1 MVAFLILN
9 FLTTPII
16 FQSVD
21 LPEIFLMIFLSN
33 FFLYL
38 GFYVVMK
45 LRAKEML
52 TPPCW
57 TFFVLTI
64 VCAAPAVYF
73 FVNRVKETNISAA
86 DSKMENEEC
95 LAGLNFFD
103 NHDLWHFLSSLGL
116 FFALMFLLTLD
127 DDISDWDQSHIQVW

>member
-38 GFYVVMK
+38 LFYVCMK
-45 LRAKEML
+45 LRAREMP
-52 TPPCW
+52 TVPCW
-57 TFFVLTI
+57 TFLTLTVLCTI
-64 VCAAPAVYF
+64 PAVTF
-73 FVNRVKETNISAA
+73 FALKVKRTSLSASE
-86 DSKMENEEC
+86 SKMENQEC
-95 LAGLNFFD
+95 FPGLNFFD
-103 NHDLWHFLSSLGL
+103 NHDLWHFLSSFCL

-127 DDISDWDQSHIQVW
+127 DDISDWNQSDIQVW